1 MRKTSE
7 HIDTRKNKSDKY
19 TEGKRKGK
27 KAMYGYMCKVIN
39 DFFSFPSP
47 VLGGFFLF
55 QPETPGS
62 GSLKL
67 CSLKLELCY
76 WQRKM
81 KVKRST
87 H

>member
-7 HIDTRKNKSDKY
+7 HIDTRKNKSGKY

-47 VLGGFFLF
+47 VLGGFFYFSQKRQEADLSNCA
-55 QPETPGS
+55 PL
-62 GSLKL
+62 SLNCAIGKG
-67 CSLKLELCY
+67 
-76 WQRKM
+76 R
-81 KVKRST
+81 
-87 H
+87 

>member
-47 VLGGFFLF
+47 VLGGFFI
-55 QPETPGS
+55 S
-62 GSLKL
+62 ARNA
-67 CSLKLELCY
+67 
-76 WQRKM
+76 RKRISQI
-81 KVKRST
+81 VLP
-87 H
+87 

>member
-1 MRKTSE
+1 M
-7 HIDTRKNKSDKY
+7 I
-19 TEGKRKGK
+19 
-27 KAMYGYMCKVIN
+27 
-39 DFFSFPSP
+39 FSPFLPLSS
-47 VLGGFFLF
+47 VVFLF